1 MDLEKAIEIKRRAQ
15 RFVQSGDVEAALA
28 EYEKLARAE
37 ENEPYHSVVIADLLV
52 KKGDS
57 AAAANRYLSAV
68 EGYERSGLYK
78 NGIAVCKKMARLG
91 LVLGKV
97 FKRLGELHAL
107 DGLATESG
115 LYFLQHAEFA
125 ARAGDDAEAAVSLR
139 LAFEASNENVIA
151 LERLS
156 EIHVLNGDHDAA
168 VAVMKEAIAAYD
180 HGGLFADA
188 KRCEARLR
196 QVDPAAADGLGAI
209 PAEPASAANTPS
221 SPPAPV
227 PTPVANSATP
237 ASPNVAAIVEE
248 TPAHLELTRPQ
259 DDLSPED
266 VMPVLTARFEPPAHV
281 EPMER
286 ESVNAHL
293 GGHIEAP
300 AVPPQH
306 RDGNGAGPAPI
317 PMTPAMPVA
326 AAPAPIPMTPV
337 MPVAA
342 ALAAPA
348 APAPIPMGP
357 ASPVAASP
365 KSNREA
371 PPSASF
377 GLASLAESLAESLS
391 DVAPSRPGL
400 SFEEVVDG
408 NSAADFEPPAGE
420 EWFQSLLPDA
430 AEDDALLNLLQQ
442 AVESHRS
449 GAPEAVAQLLVRVAQ
464 AHDAMGNAHAAAGVY
479 RAIAEHLAPVRPA
492 MMLWFDNCR
501 RRGDRS
507 EGARVA
513 CDLGDEALKRGD
525 ALAAREWFER
535 SHALDPQY
543 ETAAARVEDLGL
555 RTSSPARAVTAV
567 VTEPVVEGRP
577 ARVDAPEAPVAAT
590 VDPLKIQVTHGFGDH
605 VSMDLHELVETFQTA
620 VRGQVSGDAESHY
633 ALGVSYMEM
642 GLAQQAIES
651 LRAAAELPSL
661 RARAFELIGRCCMDQ
676 GRFDDAT
683 VEYRAA
689 LAQSGIAPDAALNV
703 RFELGIA
710 LEAAGKLDE
719 AVTEFELIYASQ
731 PSYPDVALKIR
742 VLRKTLELE

>member
-1 MDLEKAIEIKRRAQ
+1 MEKAIEIKRRAQ
-15 RFVQSGDVEAALA
+15 RFVQSGDIEAALA

-68 EGYERSGLYK
+68 EGYEQSGLYK

-97 FKRLGELHAL
+97 FKRLAELHAL

-139 LAFEASNENVIA
+139 LAFDASSENVIA
-151 LERLS
+151 LERLA
-156 EIHVLNGDHDAA
+156 EIHVLNGEHEAA
-168 VAVMKEAIAAYD
+168 VSVMKEAIAAHD
-180 HGGLFADA
+180 HGGQFADA
-188 KRCEARLR
+188 RRCEARLR
-196 QVDPAAADGLGAI
+196 QFAPAAADALKAASGQ
-209 PAEPASAANTPS
+209 PAAPSTP
-221 SPPAPV
+221 
-227 PTPVANSATP
+227 PVAAAAHATEP
-237 ASPNVAAIVEE
+237 PPRVSSIVED
-248 TPAHLELTRPQ
+248 TPPQLQLTRPG
-259 DDLSPED
+259 DDLSSED
-266 VMPVLTARFEPPAHV
+266 VMPVTSAHFEPPANV
-281 EPMER
+281 ETLER

-293 GGHIEAP
+293 GGHE
-300 AVPPQH
+300 
-306 RDGNGAGPAPI
+306 
-317 PMTPAMPVA
+317 
-326 AAPAPIPMTPV
+326 AAPASARAPI
-337 MPVAA
+337 
-342 ALAAPA
+342 APA
-348 APAPIPMGP
+348 APEAQSPESNGDSRQPP
-357 ASPVAASP
+357 AFGL
-365 KSNREA
+365 
-371 PPSASF
+371 ASF
-377 GLASLAESLAESLS
+377 AASLAESLA

-400 SFEEVVDG
+400 SFGEDVES
-408 NSAADFEPPAGE
+408 NPAAEFQPQPGE
-420 EWFQSLLPDA
+420 ELFHALLPDA
-430 AEDDALLNLLQQ
+430 AEDDALLELLQQ
-442 AVESHRS
+442 AMESHRS
-449 GAPEAVAQLLVRVAQ
+449 GAHEAVAQLLVRVAQ
-464 AHDAMGNAHAAAGVY
+464 AHDAMGNAQAAAGVY
-479 RAIAEHLAPVRPA
+479 RQISRHLAPVRPA

-513 CDLGDEALKRGD
+513 CDLGDEAMKRGD

-535 SHALDPQY
+535 AHALDPQY
-543 ETAAARVEDLGL
+543 ETATVRVQELGL
-555 RTSSPARAVTAV
+555 RTPATARAATAI

-577 ARVDAPEAPVAAT
+577 ARVDPPQAPVAAT
-590 VDPLKIQVTHGFGDH
+590 LDPLKIQVTHGFGDH
-605 VSMDLHELVETFQTA
+605 VTMDLHELVETFQAA

-651 LRAAAELPSL
+651 LRAAAEQPLL

-689 LAQSGIAPDAALNV
+689 LDQQGLAPDASINV

-710 LEAAGKLDE
+710 LEAAGKLAE
-719 AVTEFELIYASQ
+719 AVSEFEMIYALQ

-742 VLRKTLELE
+742 VLRKTLEME